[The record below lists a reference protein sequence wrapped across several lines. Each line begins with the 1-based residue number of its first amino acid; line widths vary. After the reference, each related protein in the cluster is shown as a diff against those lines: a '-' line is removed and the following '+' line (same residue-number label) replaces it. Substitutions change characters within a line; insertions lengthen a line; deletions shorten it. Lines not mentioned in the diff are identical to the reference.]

1 MAQKK
6 RYKVMTLNMLTD
18 GVYHYGKNR
27 FPFRVIAI
35 KQMLREY
42 KPDLIGVQE
51 LTENM
56 KRLFAPILEEYGM
69 AGEKRGSFMSN
80 EYSAILYRKDRFE
93 LLETRTY
100 WLSETPDVKGS
111 KIAYAPFPRI
121 VTYALFKDK
130 RNGTVFSMFNT
141 HLEEALPS
149 VRHRQA
155 AILHSL
161 LCEKQS
167 GAFSFVTGDFNDTP
181 GSETLSYIKAAG
193 YEDTSES
200 LNATTLRSRIGSAI
214 FNHLPIDHILISPE
228 ITEWTL
234 KRITKTYSGFCPS
247 DHYPLYMEFC
257 VKTENDEQ
265 TESV

>member
-1 MAQKK
+1 MAKKK

-35 KQMLREY
+35 KKMLREY

-69 AGEKRGSFMSN
+69 AGEKRGSAVSN

-93 LLETRTY
+93 LLETKTY

-111 KIAYAPFPRI
+111 KIKYAPFPRI
-121 VTYALFKDK
+121 VTYGLFKDK
-130 RNGTVFSMFNT
+130 RDGTVFTMFNT
-141 HLEEALPS
+141 HLEEAIPS

-155 AILHSL
+155 AILHTL
-161 LCEKQS
+161 VCEKQ
-167 GAFSFVTGDFNDTP
+167 GGEFSFVTGDFNDIP
-181 GSETLSYIKAAG
+181 GSETLSYIKEAG

-200 LNATTLRSRIGSAI
+200 LNVTTLRSIIGTAI
-214 FNHLPIDHILISPE
+214 FRNKPIDHILISPE
-228 ITEWTL
+228 IREWKL
-234 KRITKTYSGFCPS
+234 QRITKTYSGFCPS
-247 DHYPLYMEFC
+247 DHYPLFMEFF
-257 VKTENDEQ
+257 VEPDDAE
-265 TESV
+265 